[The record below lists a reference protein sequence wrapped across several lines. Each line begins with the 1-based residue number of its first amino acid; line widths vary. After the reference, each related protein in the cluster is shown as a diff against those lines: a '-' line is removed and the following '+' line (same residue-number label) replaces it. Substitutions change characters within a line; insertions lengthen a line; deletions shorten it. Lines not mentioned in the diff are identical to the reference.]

1 MGEITTDFDLDC
13 RACPRLAPFLDEVG
27 TDYPD
32 YHHARP
38 VPQFGVKH
46 PKLLIVGLGTEYHL
60 DSDLC
65 LVSSYHCSRYNTST
79 KRLTTTRFKN
89 VFKQINCQGVNSI
102 YANFTY

>member
-13 RACPRLAPFLDEVG
+13 RACPHLAHFLDEVG

-32 YHHARP
+32 YPAWP

-46 PKLLIVGLGTEYHL
+46 PKLLIEGLGTEYHL

-65 LVSSYHCSRYNTST
+65 LGSSYHYSRYNTTT
-79 KRLTTTRFKN
+79 KRLTTARFEN
-89 VFKQINCQGVNSI
+89 IFKQIDTLPGR
-102 YANFTY
+102 